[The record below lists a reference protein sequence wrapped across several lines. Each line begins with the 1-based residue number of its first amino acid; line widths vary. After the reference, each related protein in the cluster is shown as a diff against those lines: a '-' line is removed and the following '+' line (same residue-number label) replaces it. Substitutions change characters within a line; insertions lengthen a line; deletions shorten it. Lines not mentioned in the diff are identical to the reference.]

1 MEAEADGGEVEVV
14 VFGLG
19 EGRGCTRGVKE
30 VAYHGLGVEGGG
42 GAGVVGVCPGGC
54 EARVVGFDHVLAEV
68 DPGELGGVP
77 GEDVGDGAGAAGV
90 VEDSD
95 LAGGGGFEGGG
106 WVDEVN
112 TEPGEV
118 GEEEG
123 VGFVD

>member
-14 VFGLG
+14 VFGTG
-19 EGRGCTRGVKE
+19 EGSGCARGVEE
-30 VAYHGLGVEGGG
+30 VAYHGLRAEGGG
-42 GAGVVGVCPGGC
+42 GVVGVCPGGC
-54 EARVVGFDHVLAEV
+54 EARVVGIDHVLAEV
-68 DPGELGGVP
+68 DPGELRGVP
-77 GEDVGDGAGAAGV
+77 GEDVGDGTGATGV

-123 VGFVD
+123 VSFVD

>member
-1 MEAEADGGEVEVV
+1 VMEAEADGGEVEVV
-14 VFGLG
+14 VFGPG
-19 EGRGCTRGVKE
+19 EGRGCARGVEE

-42 GAGVVGVCPGGC
+42 GVVGVCFGGC
-54 EARVVGFDHVLAEV
+54 EARVVGFDHVLTEV
-68 DPGELGGVP
+68 NPSKLGGVT

-106 WVDEVN
+106 WVDEVD

-118 GEEEG
+118 GEEEDM
-123 VGFVD
+123 GFVN

>member
-1 MEAEADGGEVEVV
+1 MEAEADAGEVEVV
-14 VFGLG
+14 VFGPG
-19 EGRGCTRGVKE
+19 EGRGCARGVEE
-30 VAYHGLGVEGGG
+30 VAYDRLGVEGG
-42 GAGVVGVCPGGC
+42 AGIVGVCPGGC

-68 DPGELGGVP
+68 DPDELGGVP

-95 LAGGGGFEGGG
+95 LPGGGGFEGGG

-118 GEEEG
+118 GEEKS